1 MKHSEPTDRIQ
12 TYSLYNDQYEDE
24 AYFSRQPM
32 KKQTEDGKPSKGK
45 KPRKKDY
52 AEERNRKRD
61 YE

>member
-1 MKHSEPTDRIQ
+1 MKHYEPTDRIQ

-24 AYFSRQPM
+24 AYFSRSPM
-32 KKQTEDGKPSKGK
+32 KKQTEDEKPSKGK

-52 AEERNRKRD
+52 SDERQRKRY

>member
-1 MKHSEPTDRIQ
+1 MKH
-12 TYSLYNDQYEDE
+12 YNDQYEDE

-32 KKQTEDGKPSKGK
+32 KKQTEDEKPSKGK

-52 AEERNRKRD
+52 SDERQRKRD